1 MIEVSPFTYVS
12 GCQTPMKRCDV
23 SKLSP
28 AEVATY
34 DAAMTALKAKP
45 LSDSTSF
52 QNIANYPGKP
62 FMCNKEL

>member
-1 MIEVSPFTYVS
+1 
-12 GCQTPMKRCDV
+12 MKRRDV
-23 SKLSP
+23 SNLSDV
-28 AEVATY
+28 EVAQY
-34 DAAMTALKAKP
+34 DKNMAALKAKP